1 MNNTAEYEALVLGLH
16 KAIDLNVSILIVV
29 GDSKI
34 TVSQVHNTK
43 HYVSPHLNSYQQK
56 VWWLISH
63 FQTFNIILVPRM
75 FSEATDALEN
85 IAARM
90 SPLMD
95 NFSFKFF
102 YKSSVP
108 DNITNLRIFDDHQ

>member
-1 MNNTAEYEALVLGLH
+1 
-16 KAIDLNVSILIVV
+16 
-29 GDSKI
+29 
-34 TVSQVHNTK
+34 
-43 HYVSPHLNSYQQK
+43 
-56 VWWLISH
+56 
-63 FQTFNIILVPRM
+63 M